1 MLGATGSETGGG
13 TQQAGRGSAAAL
25 NRMHRTRPGGHQV
38 PLTQQSN
45 HHRARG
51 MSSSPAAVMQRRSQ
65 DRDSHCATRFAEN
78 QNTIA
83 KIQWGRRTATNLP
96 VQAAKTHNMPHWGAR
111 RARVRAPHQ
120 AKQKAQKVIKACIR
134 GSQKRDRGTACG
146 ALRRVSRGTQGT
158 PRPVFEYGTQTA
170 SAGRALPLTPTAP
183 RCTCRSG
190 TGPCRA
196 PHG

>member
-1 MLGATGSETGGG
+1 MPHDGRLVILLPAGTKALRGHAVQRLCPFFMLGATGSETGGG

-83 KIQWGRRTATNLP
+83 KIQWGRRPTIDRP
-96 VQAAKTHNMPHWGAR
+96 VKAAKTHNMPHWGAR

-120 AKQKAQKVIKACIR
+120 ARA
-134 GSQKRDRGTACG
+134 GSHKSLHSRKSKKR
-146 ALRRVSRGTQGT
+146 QGHRMRC
-158 PRPVFEYGTQTA
+158 PPSCLERY
-170 SAGRALPLTPTAP
+170 AGHPPT
-183 RCTCRSG
+183 RL
-190 TGPCRA
+190 
-196 PHG
+196 